1 MGHAHR
7 AQRKTA
13 LMESVVSE
21 PSQHSG
27 TAGVAPASMQRSCF
41 VIDDDA
47 GICKA
52 LSFTL
57 RRLGLATTEIATPAA
72 LESALETEMPDL
84 VLLDLGLGQS
94 GAMDIL
100 PILAE
105 HGFEGPVQLM
115 SGRSQAVLAEIVA
128 VGEQF
133 GLTMLPALEK
143 PFRMGVVK
151 DLVAGLGLAASE
163 PTAA

>member
-1 MGHAHR
+1 
-7 AQRKTA
+7 
-13 LMESVVSE
+13 METVPVSE
-21 PSQHSG
+21 PSQQAAS
-27 TAGVAPASMQRSCF
+27 AGAAGDAQAARQSCF

-57 RRLGLATTEIATPAA
+57 RRLGFSTSEIATPAA
-72 LESALETEMPDL
+72 LEAALETETPKL
-84 VLLDLGLGQS
+84 VFLDLGLGQA

-100 PILAE
+100 PILSE
-105 HGFEGPVQLM
+105 HGYTGPVQLM
-115 SGRSQAVLAEIVA
+115 SGRSQAVLDEVVA
-128 VGEQF
+128 VGREF

-151 DLVAGLGLAASE
+151 ELVAGLGFVAPDQAA
-163 PTAA
+163 PAA

>member
-1 MGHAHR
+1 MP
-7 AQRKTA
+7 K
-13 LMESVVSE
+13 
-21 PSQHSG
+21 
-27 TAGVAPASMQRSCF
+27 PASAQRSCF

-57 RRLGLATTEIATPAA
+57 RRLGFETTEIATPAA
-72 LESALETEMPDL
+72 LETALQAGIPDL
-84 VLLDLGLGQS
+84 IFLDLGLGQA

-105 HGFEGPVQLM
+105 HGYGGPVQLM
-115 SGRSQAVLAEIVA
+115 SGRSQAVLDEIVA

-133 GLTMLPALEK
+133 GLTMLPALVK

-151 DLVAGLGLAASE
+151 ELVAGLGFAAPE
-163 PTAA
+163 PTPAA

>member
-1 MGHAHR
+1 
-7 AQRKTA
+7 
-13 LMESVVSE
+13 MEAFVSE
-21 PSQHSG
+21 PGRQPAAAEAAPTQASG
-27 TAGVAPASMQRSCF
+27 QRSCF

-57 RRLGLATTEIATPAA
+57 RRQGLATTEIATPAA
-72 LESALETEMPDL
+72 LESALETEVPDL
-84 VLLDLGLGQS
+84 IFLDLGLGQA

-115 SGRSQAVLAEIVA
+115 SGRSQAVLAEIVTA
-128 VGEQF
+128 GEQF

-151 DLVAGLGLAASE
+151 EVVAGLGFAPAETPSAA
-163 PTAA
+163 

>member
-1 MGHAHR
+1 
-7 AQRKTA
+7 
-13 LMESVVSE
+13 MEAVVSE
-21 PSQHSG
+21 PSQQAEIAG
-27 TAGVAPASMQRSCF
+27 TSPANAPVGRSCF

-57 RRLGLATTEIATPAA
+57 RKLGFATTEIATPPG
-72 LESALETEMPDL
+72 LEDALETDVPDL
-84 VLLDLGLGQS
+84 IFLDLGLGQS

-100 PILAE
+100 PILSQ
-105 HGFEGPVQLM
+105 HGYEGPVQLM
-115 SGRSQAVLAEIVA
+115 SGRSQAVLDEIVTA
-128 VGEQF
+128 GEQI

-151 DLVAGLGLAASE
+151 DLVAGLGFAAPE
-163 PTAA
+163 NAAPA

>member
-1 MGHAHR
+1 
-7 AQRKTA
+7 
-13 LMESVVSE
+13 MEASVSE
-21 PSQHSG
+21 PGRQ
-27 TAGVAPASMQRSCF
+27 AEAAPTQTSRQRVCF

-57 RRLGLATTEIATPAA
+57 RRLGLTTTEIATPAA
-72 LESALETEMPDL
+72 LESALETQAPDL
-84 VLLDLGLGQS
+84 ILLDLGLGQA

-115 SGRSQAVLAEIVA
+115 SGRSQAVLAEVVA

-143 PFRMGVVK
+143 PFRMGAVK
-151 DLVAGLGLAASE
+151 EVVAGLGFAPAEAPSAA
-163 PTAA
+163 

>member
-1 MGHAHR
+1 MSETGHGIA
-7 AQRKTA
+7 
-13 LMESVVSE
+13 VSE
-21 PSQHSG
+21 
-27 TAGVAPASMQRSCF
+27 AAPTSASAKPVCF

-57 RRLGLATTEIATPAA
+57 RRTGFDTTEIATPT
-72 LESALETEMPDL
+72 ALETALETQSPNL
-84 VLLDLGLGQS
+84 VFLDLGLGQS

-100 PILAE
+100 PILAQ
-105 HGFEGPVQLM
+105 HAYLGPVQLM
-115 SGRSQAVLAEIVA
+115 SGRSQAVLDEIVLA
-128 VGEQF
+128 GQEY

-151 DLVAGLGLAASE
+151 EVVAGLGMAAPEGAAAS
-163 PTAA
+163 

>member
-1 MGHAHR
+1 
-7 AQRKTA
+7 
-13 LMESVVSE
+13 MEAVVSE
-21 PSQHSG
+21 PSQQAEP
-27 TAGVAPASMQRSCF
+27 AGAPAIRAPTEQSCF

-57 RRLGLATTEIATPAA
+57 RKLGFATTEIATPRA
-72 LESALETEMPDL
+72 LEEALDATAPDL
-84 VLLDLGLGQS
+84 VFLDLGLGQS

-100 PILAE
+100 PILSE
-105 HGFEGPVQLM
+105 HGYRGPVQLM
-115 SGRSQAVLAEIVA
+115 SGRSQAVLDEVVT
-128 VGEQF
+128 VGQQF

-151 DLVAGLGLAASE
+151 ELVAGLGFAAPEGGAS
-163 PTAA
+163 A

>member
-1 MGHAHR
+1 MSESGQQADTAAA
-7 AQRKTA
+7 AQT
-13 LMESVVSE
+13 
-21 PSQHSG
+21 
-27 TAGVAPASMQRSCF
+27 PASPQRNCF

-57 RRLGLATTEIATPAA
+57 RRLGFATSEIATPDGLEAA
-72 LESALETEMPDL
+72 IETQVPDL
-84 VLLDLGLGQS
+84 IFLDLGLGQA

-100 PILAE
+100 PILSQ
-105 HGFEGPVQLM
+105 HGYEGPIQLM
-115 SGRSQAVLAEIVA
+115 SGRSQAVLDEIVA
-128 VGEQF
+128 VGEEF

-151 DLVAGLGLAASE
+151 ELVAGLGFAAPE
-163 PTAA
+163 GAPAA